1 MNLEMQQNMYLKWST
16 NYRTN
21 NLKRRLTKVSD
32 KQIKIHKM
40 VLPKPFCITLA
51 QKSHISLVK
60 IQSRSQVYEIFNIY
74 TLNYNSR

>member
-32 KQIKIHKM
+32 KQINIHKM
-40 VLPKPFCITLA
+40 VLPKPFCIILA
-51 QKSHISLVK
+51 QKSHISFVK
-60 IQSRSQVYEIFNIY
+60 IHSRSQVYEIFNIY